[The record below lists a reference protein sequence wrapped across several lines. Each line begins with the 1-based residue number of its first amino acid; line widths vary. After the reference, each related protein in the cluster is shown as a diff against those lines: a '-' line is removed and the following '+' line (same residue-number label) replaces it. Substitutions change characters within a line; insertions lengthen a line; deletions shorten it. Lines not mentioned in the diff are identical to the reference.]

1 MTKTT
6 TRDDVLRYIYK
17 ETSDEEARAIQ
28 KQLLLNAALMDFY
41 NQTVETMSR
50 IADLQLEPSPKSL
63 DRLIR
68 YSASLR
74 VESIS

>member
-17 ETSDEEARAIQ
+17 ETSDEETRAIQ
-28 KQLLLNAALMDFY
+28 KQLLMNAALMDFY
-41 NQTVETMSR
+41 NQMVETISR
-50 IADLQLEPSPKSL
+50 ISELQLEPSPRSQ

-68 YSASLR
+68 YSAALKA
-74 VESIS
+74 ESIT